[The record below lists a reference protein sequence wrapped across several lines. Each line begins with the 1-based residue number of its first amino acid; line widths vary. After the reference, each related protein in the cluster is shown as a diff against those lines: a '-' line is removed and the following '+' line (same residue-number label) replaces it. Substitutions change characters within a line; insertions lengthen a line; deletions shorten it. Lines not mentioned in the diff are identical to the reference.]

1 MPKPM
6 NDSTLEM
13 VAGRFRILG
22 DPSRLRLLQALS
34 GGERTVAE
42 VTEACGMSQANASK
56 QLGVLLR
63 GGLVTR
69 RKEGLHVFYRV
80 ADPDVFRLCDLVCG
94 SLEERLARDLT
105 DLRRTTGS
113 RRGR

>member
-22 DPSRLRLLQALS
+22 DPSRLRLLQALA
-34 GGERTVAE
+34 GGKRTVAE
-42 VTEACGMSQANASK
+42 VTEACGLTQANASK

-63 GGLVTR
+63 DGLVSR
-69 RKEGLHVFYRV
+69 KKEGLHVFYEV
-80 ADPDVFRLCDLVCG
+80 ADPGVFQLCELVCG
-94 SLEERLARDLT
+94 SIEKRLARDLT
-105 DLRRTTGS
+105 DLRRTVEGEQP
-113 RRGR
+113 

>member
-22 DPSRLRLLQALS
+22 DPSRLRLLQALA
-34 GGERTVAE
+34 GGKRTVAE
-42 VTEACGMSQANASK
+42 VTEACGLTQANASK

-63 GGLVTR
+63 DGLVSR
-69 RKEGLHVFYRV
+69 KKEGLHVFYEV
-80 ADPDVFRLCDLVCG
+80 ADPGVFQLCELVCG
-94 SLEERLARDLT
+94 SIEKRLARDLT
-105 DLRRTTGS
+105 DLRRTAEGDHP
-113 RRGR
+113 